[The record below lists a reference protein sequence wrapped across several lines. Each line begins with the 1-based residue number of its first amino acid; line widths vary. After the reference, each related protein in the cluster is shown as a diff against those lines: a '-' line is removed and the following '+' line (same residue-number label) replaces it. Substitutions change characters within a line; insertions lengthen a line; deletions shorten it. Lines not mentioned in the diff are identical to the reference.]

1 MEGFS
6 PEEIERSRRYHR
18 PLYAARLAELAV
30 GLAVPGALAFGG
42 AGRLLEDAPWLVAS
56 TALVALVLLAESL
69 ALGPFSVW
77 RYGRER
83 AWGFSTQTPRSWL
96 LDRAKAFAIGVTITW
111 FALVGL
117 IVSAR
122 VFPTWWPAVAALA
135 GALFVLLLGFVAPVV
150 LEPIFNRFRALD
162 DQELADDLR
171 SLADRAGVPVR
182 DVLVT
187 DASRR
192 TRKHNA
198 YVSGLGQTRR
208 VVLWDTLLADSEPAE
223 VRLVVAHELGHR
235 RFRHVAWGTALAM
248 AGTAVYVFVL
258 WAALRWE
265 WLRSALDVSGAGDPG
280 IVPLALFLGGLLE
293 LVALPLGAALSRRF
307 ERTADGFSLELTGD
321 REGYEDVHRRLA
333 KANLSDLDPP
343 RAYYL
348 VFHGHPTA
356 PERIAA
362 GRARSTTTGRPWPCR
377 GGAGSAPAAKPPRP
391 HVRRKP

>member
-30 GLAVPGALAFGG
+30 GIALPAALAFGRV
-42 AGRLLEDAPWLVAS
+42 GRVFEDGPWWVVS
-56 TALVALVLLAESL
+56 TALVVLVLLAETL

-77 RYGRER
+77 RYRRER
-83 AWGFSTQTPRSWL
+83 AWGFSTQTLGYWL
-96 LDRAKAFAIGVTITW
+96 LDRAKSFGIGVTITW

-117 IVSAR
+117 IASAR
-122 VFPTWWPAVAALA
+122 VFPTWWPVMAAVA
-135 GALFVLLLGFVAPVV
+135 GALFVLLLGFVAPIV

-162 DQELADDLR
+162 DPELADDLR

-182 DVLVT
+182 DVLVA

-192 TRKHNA
+192 TRRHNA

-208 VVLWDTLLADSEPAE
+208 VVLWDTLLADTKPAE

-235 RFRHVAWGTALAM
+235 RFRHVALATTLAM
-248 AGTAVYVFVL
+248 VGAAAYVFAL
-258 WAALRWE
+258 WATLRWDG
-265 WLRSALDVSGAGDPG
+265 LRSALDVSGAGDPG
-280 IVPLALFLGGLLE
+280 IVPFGLFLGGLLE

-307 ERTADGFSLELTGD
+307 ERTADRFSLELTGD
-321 REGYEDVHRRLA
+321 PEGYEDVHRRLA
-333 KANLSDLDPP
+333 KANLSDLEPP

-348 VFHGHPTA
+348 IFHGHPTA

-362 GRARSTTTGRPWPCR
+362 GRKGLGKSESP
-377 GGAGSAPAAKPPRP
+377 SSI
-391 HVRRKP
+391 

>member
-6 PEEIERSRRYHR
+6 PEEIERSRRYYR

-30 GLAVPGALAFGG
+30 GIAVPGALAFGRV
-42 AGRLLEDAPWLVAS
+42 GRLFEDAPWWVAS
-56 TALVALVLLAESL
+56 TALVVLVLLTESL
-69 ALGPFSVW
+69 ALGPFAVW
-77 RYGRER
+77 RYRRER
-83 AWGFSTQTPRSWL
+83 AWRFSTQTLGSWL
-96 LDRAKAFAIGVTITW
+96 LDRAKAFGIGVTITW

-122 VFPTWWPAVAALA
+122 VFPIWWPVVAAVA
-135 GALFVLLLGFVAPVV
+135 GALFVLLLGFVAPIV
-150 LEPIFNRFRALD
+150 LEPIFNRFRTLD
-162 DQELADDLR
+162 DQALADDLR

-182 DVLVT
+182 DVLVA

-192 TRKHNA
+192 TRRHNA

-208 VVLWDTLLADSEPAE
+208 IVLWDTLLADSKPAE

-235 RFRHVAWGTALAM
+235 RFRHVACGTTLAMVGTAA
-248 AGTAVYVFVL
+248 YVFAL
-258 WAALRWE
+258 WASLRWAG
-265 WLRSALDVSGAGDPG
+265 LRSALDVSGAGDPG
-280 IVPLALFLGGLLE
+280 IVPFALFFGGLLE
-293 LVALPLGAALSRRF
+293 VVALPLGAALSRRF
-307 ERTADGFSLELTGD
+307 ERTADRFSLELTGD

-362 GRARSTTTGRPWPCR
+362 GRK
-377 GGAGSAPAAKPPRP
+377 GSGQTESPSSI
-391 HVRRKP
+391 

>member
-1 MEGFS
+1 MEGFG

-30 GLAVPGALAFGG
+30 AIALPGALAYGRV
-42 AGRLLEDAPWLVAS
+42 GRLFEDAPWWVAS
-56 TALVALVLLAESL
+56 TALVVLVLLAESL

-77 RYGRER
+77 RYRRER
-83 AWGFSTQTPRSWL
+83 AWGFSTQTPGSWL
-96 LDRAKAFAIGVTITW
+96 LDRAKTFGIGVTITW

-122 VFPTWWPAVAALA
+122 VFPTWWPIVAAVA
-135 GALFVLLLGFVAPVV
+135 GALFVLLLGFVAPLV

-162 DQELADDLR
+162 DQELAGDLR

-182 DVLVT
+182 DVLVA

-192 TRKHNA
+192 TRRHNA

-208 VVLWDTLLADSEPAE
+208 VVLWDTLLADSKPAE

-235 RFRHVAWGTALAM
+235 RFRHIAWGTTLAM
-248 AGTAVYVFVL
+248 VGTAAYVFAV
-258 WAALRWE
+258 WATLRWDG
-265 WLRSALDVSGAGDPG
+265 LRSALDVSGAGDPG
-280 IVPLALFLGGLLE
+280 IVPFALFLGGLLE

-307 ERTADGFSLELTGD
+307 ERTADRFSLQLTGD
-321 REGYEDVHRRLA
+321 RQGYEDMHRRLA
-333 KANLSDLDPP
+333 RANLSDLDPP

-362 GRARSTTTGRPWPCR
+362 ART
-377 GGAGSAPAAKPPRP
+377 
-391 HVRRKP
+391 